1 MVRRSMLPI
10 VREVDQK
17 IREVLEFDC
26 NFKIMSIIIT
36 YGETG
41 GQEEGPKRQ
50 DGLKLLISNAR
61 AFETRK
67 KKATGKIVKW
77 LHFVKYFS

>member
-1 MVRRSMLPI
+1 
-10 VREVDQK
+10 
-17 IREVLEFDC
+17 
-26 NFKIMSIIIT
+26 MSIIIT

>member
-1 MVRRSMLPI
+1 
-10 VREVDQK
+10 
-17 IREVLEFDC
+17 
-26 NFKIMSIIIT
+26 MSIIIT

-61 AFETRK
+61 AFEIRK

-77 LHFVKYFS
+77 LHFVYVFFIRNLWKTLVLFFVLKNRSDIFQKQLF